1 MNRGG
6 NPQRE
11 NEMDSLSF
19 EDFDAQLDSKFTHGN
34 RNDDLVWTKL
44 WNNLNTTYYNELELS
59 KWVEQFT
66 TWLKIR
72 LKHITKYLI

>member
-72 LKHITKYLI
+72 LKHTTKYLI